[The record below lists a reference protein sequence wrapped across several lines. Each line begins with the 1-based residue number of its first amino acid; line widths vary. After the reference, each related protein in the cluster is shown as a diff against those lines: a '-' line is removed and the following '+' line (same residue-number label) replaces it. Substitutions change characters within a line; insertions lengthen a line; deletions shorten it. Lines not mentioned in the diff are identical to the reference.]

1 MIADTVRIDTSVDA
15 NAPGYLERPP
25 RPHEPLPNIVS
36 WLCWILG
43 FVASLVGTLGVL
55 RAEEQFPYLS
65 FFFYVAGALAISF
78 GTYMAKSP
86 VSPAALGWA
95 IVTMVFCLFA
105 GVYGSLI
112 SMLVYLLSRG
122 QPTETPL
129 VDVVR
134 AEMWIQ
140 SNAPPERDFSAP
152 LEVQFREEIRTEPIV
167 DIIPYA
173 DVATALAI
181 IDRLA
186 ESKEPRQLR
195 LLNQMAGDR
204 RPEVF
209 QYAMGKINELQRSYV
224 IRIYQMTEQLRYRTE
239 IAGLQ
244 ASLAALYHEYLQ
256 SGLVEE
262 GLEPYYWE
270 LAVAHTLEA
279 MAADPANL
287 KLPVLLAALFRDR
300 GLHKESL
307 TLLESTMTRHPGDLG
322 SLLLYLEDLFEE
334 GQKTDRLDFVRAV
347 RKRALESGWAVKL
360 PRKREGNAISEL
372 AHFWLGARDA

>member
-1 MIADTVRIDTSVDA
+1 MIADTVRIDTGVDPTV
-15 NAPGYLERPP
+15 PGYLERPP

-43 FVASLVGTLGVL
+43 LVASLLGTLGVL
-55 RAEEQFPYLS
+55 RAEESFPTGS
-65 FFFYVAGALAISF
+65 FFFYLAGALAISF
-78 GTYMAKSP
+78 GTYLAKSP

-95 IVTMVFCLFA
+95 IVTLVFCLFG

-122 QPTETPL
+122 QPKETPL

-167 DIIPYA
+167 DLIPYA

-181 IDRLA
+181 VDRLA
-186 ESKEPRQLR
+186 ESDDPRQRR
-195 LLNQMAGDR
+195 LLNRMAGDQ

-209 QYAMGKINELQRSYV
+209 QYAMSKINELQRSYV
-224 IRIYQMTEQLRYRTE
+224 VRIYQMTEQLRYRTE
-239 IAGLQ
+239 TAGLQ
-244 ASLAALYHEYLQ
+244 ASLASLYHEYMK
-256 SGLVEE
+256 SGLMEE

-279 MAADPANL
+279 MTADPKNL
-287 KLPVLLAALFRDR
+287 KLPVLLAALLRDR

-307 TLLESTMTRHPGDLG
+307 TLLESTMARHPGDLG
-322 SLLLYLEDLFEE
+322 SLLLYLEDLFED
-334 GQKTDRLDFVRAV
+334 GQKNEQLGFVRAV

-360 PRKREGNAISEL
+360 PRKREGHAISEL

>member
-1 MIADTVRIDTSVDA
+1 MIADTVRIDTGVDPTV
-15 NAPGYLERPP
+15 PGYLERPP

-43 FVASLVGTLGVL
+43 LVASLLGTLWVL
-55 RAEEQFPYLS
+55 RAEESFPTGS
-65 FFFYVAGALAISF
+65 FFFYVVGALAISF

-95 IVTMVFCLFA
+95 IVTLVFCLFG

-122 QPTETPL
+122 QPKETPL

-167 DIIPYA
+167 DLIPYA

-181 IDRLA
+181 VDRLA
-186 ESKEPRQLR
+186 ESDDPRQRR
-195 LLNQMAGDR
+195 LLNRMAGDQ

-209 QYAMGKINELQRSYV
+209 QYAMSKINELQRSYV
-224 IRIYQMTEQLRYRTE
+224 VRIYQMTEQLRYRTE
-239 IAGLQ
+239 TAGLQ
-244 ASLAALYHEYLQ
+244 ASLASLYHEYMK
-256 SGLVEE
+256 SGLMEE

-279 MAADPANL
+279 MTADPKNL
-287 KLPVLLAALFRDR
+287 KLPVLLAALLRDR

-307 TLLESTMTRHPGDLG
+307 TLLESTMARHPGDLG
-322 SLLLYLEDLFEE
+322 SLLLYLEDLFED
-334 GQKTDRLDFVRAV
+334 GQKNEQLGFVRAV

-360 PRKREGNAISEL
+360 PRKREGHAISEL